1 MQKRK
6 SPARAGS
13 AAVSSAQPSSSTST
27 TSLQRA
33 QRSKQ
38 AAQGSGADDDVSMD
52 SSDSDGDAAQQ
63 PLTRR
68 RSGRWAQRATTTA
81 RDFSTP
87 PAEVQPAQ
95 APTTV
100 AAAATAASSPHSQ
113 ARSTAAASADAQAL
127 DSESFIDSLRAAQE
141 TRVTRSRSSVLG
153 HIEGIGEPASTSPPA
168 AAVVEEE
175 VNTQAMEQGA
185 LDIANSY
192 RALARECKHVP
203 CAHTHR

>member
-1 MQKRK
+1 
-6 SPARAGS
+6 
-13 AAVSSAQPSSSTST
+13 
-27 TSLQRA
+27 
-33 QRSKQ
+33 
-38 AAQGSGADDDVSMD
+38 MD
-52 SSDSDGDAAQQ
+52 SSDSDDDAGVDDSAAAQAQQ

-95 APTTV
+95 VLT
-100 AAAATAASSPHSQ
+100 AAASESASSASASSPHSQ

-168 AAVVEEE
+168 AAALEEE